1 MKDRAMAEQLRQFV
15 CPHCLAANRV
25 PAEKDALLA
34 KCGKCHELLF
44 TGEPIDVSAEQL
56 ARHGQG
62 TRGAA
67 LLLDVWAPWCGPCRA
82 MAPQFKA
89 AAARLEPRVRL
100 LKLNSDVEQQA
111 SAELGVR
118 GIPAL
123 FLFRDGKVIAQTTGS
138 RSADQLVAWTEQQ
151 LAGAPAP

>member
-1 MKDRAMAEQLRQFV
+1 MAESVRQFV
-15 CPHCLAANRV
+15 CPHCLAVNRV
-25 PAEKDALLA
+25 PAERDPLSA
-34 KCGKCHELLF
+34 KCGKCHQMLF
-44 TGEPIDVSAEQL
+44 TGEPADVTAESL
-56 ARHGQG
+56 ARHGQA
-62 TRGAA
+62 TKGAA

-100 LKLNSDVEQQA
+100 LKLNSDAEPQA

-123 FLFRDGKVIAQTTGS
+123 FLFRDGKVIAQTAGA
-138 RSADQLVAWTEQQ
+138 RSADQLVAWTEEQ
-151 LAGAPAP
+151 LAMA